1 MSGILTTARLVFKD
15 TSSRSK
21 AIDAFRAIIAF
32 TTPNEP
38 EVLQYV
44 CALPVDDAAGNEI
57 YMIEEYADQAASDA
71 HLATQPV
78 KDLIDLFTTGDVLGG
93 APEVH
98 NCPIRSK
105 KVSGAPL
112 SVEANPAVVLLHSTS
127 SDVNSYSQGVESAKG
142 VNATIV
148 VEDPETKGVRV

>member
-15 TSSRSK
+15 SASRDK
-21 AIDAFRAIIAF
+21 AIDAFRKIIAF

-44 CALPVDDAAGNEI
+44 CALPVDDKAGNEI
-57 YMIEEYADQAASDA
+57 YMIEEYANQAASDA

-78 KDLIDLFTTGDVLGG
+78 QDLIQLFTTGDALAG

-98 NCPIRSK
+98 NCPIRHNKRAGSPLT
-105 KVSGAPL
+105 VSF
-112 SVEANPAVVLLHSTS
+112 NPAIVLVHSTS
-127 SDVNSYSQGVESAKG
+127 SGVSDFTEGASKLHA
-142 VNATIV
+142 VVV
-148 VEDPETKGVRV
+148 VEDNETKGVRI